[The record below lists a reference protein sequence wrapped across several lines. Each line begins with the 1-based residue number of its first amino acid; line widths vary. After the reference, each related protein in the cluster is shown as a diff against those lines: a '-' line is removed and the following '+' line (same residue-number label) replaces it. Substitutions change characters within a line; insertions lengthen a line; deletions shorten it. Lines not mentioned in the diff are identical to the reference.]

1 MKKIFFAAIAALSI
15 SFTSCTNDAIEE
27 NTNTENISIQ
37 HSEMLLTKTIVDTT
51 GGQGGNTP
59 PPPPPVTPQLK

>member
-27 NTNTENISIQ
+27 NTNSENISNQ
-37 HSEMLLTKTIVDTT
+37 HSEMLLNQKHGDST
-51 GGQGGNTP
+51 GGQTGNTP
-59 PPPPPVTPQLK
+59 PPPPPVTP

>member
-27 NTNTENISIQ
+27 NAINDNITNHHN
-37 HSEMLLTKTIVDTT
+37 EMLLNQKPGDST
-51 GGQGGNTP
+51 GGQGGQIP
-59 PPPPPVTPQLK
+59 PPPPPVTP